1 MNQSNSLAIILA
13 AGKGTR
19 MNQKVPKPLVKV
31 YQKPII
37 SWIIDS
43 FKINNID
50 IAVIINPKQESF
62 FEEYNNEAK
71 FVYQKNQRGTGHAVM
86 QASNIIKH
94 YKYVYVFVGDS
105 PFVGQEIIASMYH
118 EHISTNSDVTILSS
132 IFKDKKLPYARLIRD
147 NKKNVKKIIEEID
160 ANNEELK
167 INELFCSHYLFK
179 SKILSNYLLR
189 LKANSKTKEI
199 YFTDILNE
207 MIIDNKNINSII
219 INDWKKLVGLN
230 TKEDLEWVESQKMI

>member
-31 YQKPII
+31 YQRPII

-62 FEEYNNEAK
+62 FEEYNNETK
-71 FVYQKNQRGTGHAVM
+71 FIYQKNQRGTGHAVM

-132 IFKDKKLPYARLIRD
+132 IFGSGSPSFINSKDKLCS
-147 NKKNVKKIIEEID
+147 N
-160 ANNEELK
+160 
-167 INELFCSHYLFK
+167 LFCSIRQFAI
-179 SKILSNYLLR
+179 SVTFIAFILGT
-189 LKANSKTKEI
+189 A
-199 YFTDILNE
+199 ILP
-207 MIIDNKNINSII
+207 
-219 INDWKKLVGLN
+219 
-230 TKEDLEWVESQKMI
+230 

>member
-31 YQKPII
+31 YQRPII

-132 IFKDKKLPYARLIRD
+132 IFKDKKLPYARIIRD

-179 SKILSNYLLR
+179 SKILNNYLLR

-219 INDWKKLVGLN
+219 ISDWKKLVGLN

>member
-71 FVYQKNQRGTGHAVM
+71 FFYQKNQRGTGHAVM

-132 IFKDKKLPYARLIRD
+132 IFKDKKLPYARIIRD
-147 NKKNVKKIIEEID
+147 NKKNIKKIIEEID

-189 LKANSKTKEI
+189 LKTNSKTKEI

-219 INDWKKLVGLN
+219 ISDWKKLVGLN
-230 TKEDLEWVESQKMI
+230 TTEDLEWVESQKMI

>member
-31 YQKPII
+31 YQRPII

-105 PFVGQEIIASMYH
+105 PFIGQEIIASMYH

-132 IFKDKKLPYARLIRD
+132 IFKDKKLPYARIVRD
-147 NKKNVKKIIEEID
+147 NKKNIKKIIEEID

-189 LKANSKTKEI
+189 LKANSKTNEI

-219 INDWKKLVGLN
+219 ISDWKN
-230 TKEDLEWVESQKMI
+230 

>member
-1 MNQSNSLAIILA
+1 MSKNSVLAIILA
-13 AGKGTR
+13 AGKGSR
-19 MNQKVPKPLVKV
+19 MKQKKPKPLIRV
-31 YQKPII
+31 YNKPII

-105 PFVGQEIIASMYH
+105 PFVGQEIISSMYH

-132 IFKDKKLPYARLIRD
+132 IFKDKKLPYARIIRD

-179 SKILSNYLLR
+179 SKIVQRKIFLILC
-189 LKANSKTKEI
+189 
-199 YFTDILNE
+199 YFEPRNE
-207 MIIDNKNINSII
+207 PRF
-219 INDWKKLVGLN
+219 W
-230 TKEDLEWVESQKMI
+230 W

>member
-1 MNQSNSLAIILA
+1 MNQNSSLAIILA
-13 AGKGTR
+13 AGRGTR

-31 YQKPII
+31 YQRPII

-43 FKINNID
+43 FKANNID
-50 IAVIINPKQESF
+50 VTVVINPKQESF
-62 FEEYNNEAK
+62 FDSYKNKVN
-71 FVYQKNQRGTGHAVM
+71 FVYQKNQKGTGHAVI
-86 QASNIIKH
+86 QTSNIIKC

-105 PFVGQEIIASMYH
+105 PFVGKEIIANMYYD
-118 EHISTNSDVTILSS
+118 HISSDSDVTILSS
-132 IFKDKKLPYARLIRD
+132 IFKDKKLPYARIIRD
-147 NKKNVKKIIEEID
+147 NKKNVEKIIEEID

-189 LKANSKTKEI
+189 LKENKKTKEI

-230 TKEDLEWVESQKMI
+230 TKEDLEWAESQKMI

>member
-1 MNQSNSLAIILA
+1 
-13 AGKGTR
+13 

-86 QASNIIKH
+86 MA
-94 YKYVYVFVGDS
+94 
-105 PFVGQEIIASMYH
+105 E
-118 EHISTNSDVTILSS
+118 SS
-132 IFKDKKLPYARLIRD
+132 IKCDEDSITVVLARDCPLVQTETLKNLIQTHQD
-147 NKKNVKKIIEEID
+147 NRGLVTVFPILEENQIQET
-160 ANNEELK
+160 NQN
-167 INELFCSHYLFK
+167 
-179 SKILSNYLLR
+179 
-189 LKANSKTKEI
+189 
-199 YFTDILNE
+199 
-207 MIIDNKNINSII
+207 
-219 INDWKKLVGLN
+219 
-230 TKEDLEWVESQKMI
+230 